1 MRNCPACQHEL
12 DQAAIVQ
19 GKCPHCGAILRKL
32 SQRTFDSKRLPTGNG
47 NDASADEVNEFNLD
61 EFLEAEQTDTDP
73 GSHTIEISD
82 VVLDDDEPAVDI
94 DDVTPL
100 EEDKGL
106 SDLAADVQARDD
118 ADEFILGE
126 SIDLDLIDDAHI
138 GQTIEISDVVLDGDK
153 LHLDIDETTP
163 LENERRPFE
172 SAPDAAIDYISDESL
187 DRNLSDTNQV
197 GPTIEINRVGHDEDD
212 EPKVDDDDITPL
224 DEAAAGDRK
233 SPTVDYRADRTMEF
247 QSLPGAASPDDPKPT
262 RRSTHTFEADKTIDL
277 SMSPAEAQL
286 MDSQWRAT
294 LEVGAKQGQTIRQR
308 ETITGFRSTLPVKSR
323 FVREKRKGPAAA
335 PKSLSEVPDY
345 ELLDIIGEGGMG
357 VVYAAHQSSIART
370 VAVKMLKPS
379 AKVREEQRDKFISEA
394 VVTGELDHPN
404 IVPIYD
410 LGSNDEGALFYSMK
424 RVRGTPWDK
433 VIHQKSLDDNLGIL
447 MRVADAVAFAHAGGV
462 IHRDLKP
469 ENVMLGDYG
478 EVLVMDWGL
487 ARITPEFA
495 HVDAVYQADSLGGT
509 PAYMSPEMAKG
520 PVEAINKTSDVYLLG
535 AILYEIVGGQ
545 PPHSGR
551 DVMQCLM
558 GASQNRIDAI
568 RYDGELKE
576 IALKAMATQQE
587 DRYQTVKELQEAI
600 HVYQSHSESLVLTA
614 HANQNLQKARASK
627 DYQLF
632 ARALYGFQESL
643 TLWDQNHRARLL
655 LTETQR
661 DYAACALEKGDLDL
675 AASLLDKG
683 HPEHQALMAR
693 IDNARKERD
702 ARQRRLRMAK
712 FAVAALIVG
721 IIATSTIAFFIVRH
735 QKNQEVRAHQ
745 EADRQR
751 GIAVEQ
757 RGIAETQKAE
767 AVQQKG
773 IAEEQ
778 RGIAVEQRS
787 IAEEK
792 KAEAEK
798 QRARAEDQTK
808 IAVSERERAEQ
819 QKQIAVSERQRAENA
834 KQAEEYEAY
843 IAQIGLANAKINDNA
858 YDYALQ
864 LLDASKPELR
874 NWEWGRL
881 VHLCRLGTANYKA
894 AAPVDAVAYSPDG
907 KSFVTGD
914 LDGKVTVRD
923 AQTGEVRFQVP
934 HGQYVLSVDY
944 SPNGKQIA
952 TGSSDKT
959 IQILDS
965 STGSAVGPPLKGH
978 TDGVLTVRFSPD
990 GRQLLSGSYDNTAR
1004 LWDVATGTTL
1014 QEFKGHSWWVWA
1026 AEFSPDANRIVT
1038 AGQDGKAIV
1047 WEKEPGANNEE
1058 RVTDHPPQQSRPSLL
1073 APPSLYKQFTSFAG
1087 HNGAVYSARFSPN
1100 GKLVVT
1106 GGYDKLVMI
1115 WNPDDVR
1122 PIDIGR
1128 RLDHE
1133 PDAKSNYLRLA
1144 GHDGPVRSVSFS
1156 PKGQL
1161 VLSSS
1166 EDNTVRIWDAAAGK
1180 AMTALR
1186 GHGRAVRACT
1196 FSPDGQWV
1204 VSGGD
1209 DERVRVWNVQ
1219 GYQETRV
1226 LHATVFAGHE
1236 DAVLSA
1242 RYSRDGQH
1250 IVTASRDRT
1259 ASLWDAASGKPIR
1272 RFEEGHEFLVSG
1284 AVFFPDKNH
1293 LATGA
1298 GDNSVR
1304 IWDLTA
1310 GTQEAV
1316 LSPTGRIGTLAV
1328 SADGNWIATGSPGT
1342 DIKLWNARTG
1352 ETRGNLSGHDSE
1364 VTALMFAPAGDRL
1377 VSGDNRGHLRLW
1389 RKNAGANGKDAWTL
1403 ERELVGHSGSIT
1415 ALRFTPNGKRL
1426 VTASGDHSCAQW
1438 DLATGMEDRQRVL
1451 KHAEYVSSLD
1461 VSPDG
1466 TRALTSCDDGS
1477 VRLWQLADAT
1487 QLAAV
1492 KSPGRPFNSVSF
1504 SPDGSMAILTSSED
1518 KRVSMWDLSVQSAI
1532 RNPQSAI
1539 ATETTLRPFLD
1550 FNQLGGEVWSAMFAP
1565 DGRHVLTIG
1574 GNDAQLWNLESR
1586 KPVIRY
1592 SPHGAVASAAVS
1604 SDGKLIA
1611 TGSWDHSAKIWD
1623 AKTGHAIRKLD
1634 GGHTGYINSV
1644 EFSADG
1650 RELLTA
1656 SDDGTA
1662 LIWSVKSGKPTGV
1675 AFHGHTARLLSATYS
1690 PDGKRVLTASGDKT
1704 AQIWDRTNGKSL
1716 MTLKGHE
1723 WAVLCGQFSADG
1735 QRIIT
1740 GSQDATAKIWDA
1752 RTGRELIK
1760 LEGHT
1765 AAVTSVAFSPD
1776 GTRALTGSQDNTAKL
1791 WDASTGK
1798 EILSLPGHTQ
1808 EVTSVSF
1815 SPDGRNVL
1823 TSSRDGTAIIWL
1835 ARDWRKDDANVAG
1848 TRSVP

>member
-12 DQAAIVQ
+12 DQVAIVQ

-32 SQRTFDSKRLPTGNG
+32 SQRTFDNKKLPAANG
-47 NDASADEVNEFNLD
+47 GGPSADEPDDFNLD
-61 EFLEAEQTDTDP
+61 DLPELGQTDTDP

-82 VVLDDDEPAVDI
+82 VTLDDDEPAVDV
-94 DDVTPL
+94 DDITPL
-100 EEDKGL
+100 DDDKSL
-106 SDLAADVQARDD
+106 ADLAADVRARDE
-118 ADEFILGE
+118 ADEFILGD
-126 SIDLDLIDDAHI
+126 SIDLELIDDNAHI

-153 LHLDIDETTP
+153 LGLDIEDMTP
-163 LENERRPFE
+163 LEDERQPFE
-172 SAPDAAIDYISDESL
+172 AVGDAAIDYISDESL
-187 DRNLSDTNQV
+187 DLNLSDKNYAGATV
-197 GPTIEINRVGHDEDD
+197 EINSIDLDDED
-212 EPKVDDDDITPL
+212 PKVDDDDATPL
-224 DEAAAGDRK
+224 DEVATDDRK
-233 SPTVDYRADRTMEF
+233 SPTIDYRADMTMEF
-247 QSLPGAASPDDPKPT
+247 QAMPGATGADDPKAT
-262 RRSTHTFEADKTIDL
+262 RRSTYSPESDKTIDL

-286 MDSQWRAT
+286 MDSQWRGT
-294 LEVGAKQGQTIRQR
+294 VEHGTKQGQTIRQR
-308 ETITGFRSTLPVKSR
+308 ETITGFRSSLPVKSR

-379 AKVREEQRDKFISEA
+379 ARVRDEQRDKFISEA

-433 VIHQKSLDDNLGIL
+433 VIHQKSLDDNVGIL

-520 PVEAINKTSDVYLLG
+520 PVEAINKSSDVYLLG
-535 AILYEIVGGQ
+535 AILYEIIGGQ

-558 GASQNRIDAI
+558 AASQNRIDAI

-600 HVYQSHSESLVLTA
+600 HIYQSHSESLVLTA
-614 HANQNLQKARASK
+614 HANQNLQKARTSK

-661 DYAACALEKGDLDL
+661 DYATSALEKGDLDL
-675 AASLLDKG
+675 AASLLDKS
-683 HPEHQALMAR
+683 HPEHQALMVR
-693 IDNARKERD
+693 IDKARKERD
-702 ARQRRLRMAK
+702 ARQRRLRLAK
-712 FAVAALIVG
+712 FAVAALL
-721 IIATSTIAFFIVRH
+721 ATVVTTISIAFFSVRSQRNKAVIAQQNEAEQRKVAEEKKIEAEE
-735 QKNQEVRAHQ
+735 QK
-745 EADRQR
+745 

-757 RGIAETQKAE
+757 KAKAE
-767 AVQQKG
+767 EQKG
-773 IAEEQ
+773 IALQ
-778 RGIAVEQRS
+778 QRS

-792 KAEAEK
+792 KVEADK
-798 QRARAEDQTK
+798 QRSRAEDQTK
-808 IAVSERERAEQ
+808 IAVSERQRAEE
-819 QKQIAVSERQRAENA
+819 QKQIAVTERQKAENA

-881 VHLCRLGTANYKA
+881 VHLCRLGTANYKT
-894 AAPVDAVAYSPDG
+894 AAPVVAVAYSPDG

-914 LDGKVTVRD
+914 QDGKVTVRD
-923 AQTGEVRFQVP
+923 AQAGDVRFQAP
-934 HGQYVLSVDY
+934 LGQYVLAVDY

-952 TGSSDKT
+952 AGSSDNT
-959 IQILDS
+959 IQIFDAV
-965 STGSAVGPPLKGH
+965 TGHAIGAPLKGH
-978 TDGVLTVRFSPD
+978 TDGVLSVRFSPD

-1004 LWDVATGTTL
+1004 LWDLATNTTV
-1014 QEFKGHSWWVWA
+1014 QEFKGHSWWVWSA
-1026 AEFSPDANRIVT
+1026 DFSPDANRIVT

-1047 WEKEPGANNEE
+1047 WQK
-1058 RVTDHPPQQSRPSLL
+1058 QSAESKTPAAGYTQL
-1073 APPSLYKQFTSFAG
+1073 TSFTG

-1100 GKLVVT
+1100 GKLVAT
-1106 GGYDKLVMI
+1106 GGYDKFVMI
-1115 WNPDDVR
+1115 WNPDEVR
-1122 PIDIGR
+1122 PVDIGK
-1128 RLDHE
+1128 RLEHQPE
-1133 PDAKSNYLRLA
+1133 AKQNYVRLA

-1180 AMTALR
+1180 SLTALR
-1186 GHGRAVRACT
+1186 GHGRAVRACA

-1204 VSGGD
+1204 LSGGD

-1242 RYSRDGQH
+1242 RYSRDGKN

-1259 ASLWDAASGKPIR
+1259 ASLWDAASGKPLK

-1284 AVFFPDKNH
+1284 AVFLPDKNH

-1310 GTQEAV
+1310 GTQQVV
-1316 LSPTGRIGTLAV
+1316 LSPTGRIGTLAA

-1342 DIKLWNARTG
+1342 DIKMWNARTG
-1352 ETRGNLSGHDSE
+1352 EARGNLSGHDSE
-1364 VTALMFAPAGDRL
+1364 VSALMFSPAGDHL
-1377 VSGDNRGHLRLW
+1377 VSGDNRGHVRVW
-1389 RKNAGANGKDAWTL
+1389 RKEAGPTGWTF

-1415 ALRFTPNGKRL
+1415 ALRFTPDGKRL
-1426 VTASGDHSCAQW
+1426 VSASGDHSCAQW
-1438 DLATGMEDRQRVL
+1438 DLAAGTEDRQLVL
-1451 KHAEYVSSLD
+1451 KHSEYVSSLD
-1461 VSPDG
+1461 ISPDG
-1466 TRALTSCDDGS
+1466 ARALTACDDGS
-1477 VRLWQLADAT
+1477 VRLWRLADAV
-1487 QLAAV
+1487 QLASV
-1492 KSPGRPFNSVSF
+1492 KSAGRPFNSVGF
-1504 SPDGSMAILTSSED
+1504 SPDGSTAILTSSED
-1518 KRVSMWDLSVQSAI
+1518 KRVSLWDLSVQSAVQ
-1532 RNPQSAI
+1532 NPQ
-1539 ATETTLRPFLD
+1539 TEVPSVLQPFLD
-1550 FNQLGGEVWSAMFAP
+1550 FNEIGGEVWSAMFAP

-1592 SPHGAVASAAVS
+1592 SPHGAVASAAMS
-1604 SDGKLIA
+1604 NDGKLIA

-1623 AKTGHAIRKLD
+1623 AATGHAIRKLE

-1656 SDDGTA
+1656 SDDGSA
-1662 LIWSVKSGKPTGV
+1662 LIWSVASGKPTGI
-1675 AFHGHTARLLSATYS
+1675 AFHGHAARILSATYS
-1690 PDGKRVLTASGDKT
+1690 PDGKQVLTASGDKT
-1704 AQIWDRTNGKSL
+1704 AQIWDRATGKSL
-1716 MTLKGHE
+1716 MALKGHE

-1740 GSQDATAKIWDA
+1740 GSQDATARIWDA
-1752 RTGRELIK
+1752 RTGKQLIK

-1765 AAVTSVAFSPD
+1765 AAISSVAFSPD
-1776 GTRALTGSQDNTAKL
+1776 GTRVLTGSQDNTAKL

-1835 ARDWRKDDANVAG
+1835 ARDWRKNDAKVAG
-1848 TRSVP
+1848 K